1 MNKIQKAYV
10 IKTPGG
16 IETLAITEVELPKI
30 GPLDILVKHTYIGL
44 NFIDIEHRKGLIKN
58 LQRDFIPGVE
68 GVGVVVEVGTQVKEF
83 KPGNRVAYGTAR
95 FGAYAEYN
103 VVRQEHLVPVP
114 DNIADQTAASF
125 LTKGMTAHFLL
136 RRTFFARPE
145 HKILIHSA
153 AGGVGHLM
161 VRLAKHYGAEV
172 IATIGTSEKM
182 EFVRKQGA
190 SKIINYSQ
198 MPEFSQ
204 EVLNLTKG
212 NGVNVVYDGIGAST
226 FDESLKSLAPYG
238 LMVSFGRASGT
249 IPKIDINRL
258 SLKSLFLTSPKLTH
272 YKQNRLELILSAM
285 EVFGLIDKKVFPSE
299 PQKVY
304 NFHDIPQAHRDIEGR
319 KNIGCCVIKI

>member
-1 MNKIQKAYV
+1 MNKTQKAYV
-10 IKTPGG
+10 IKSTGG
-16 IETLAITEVELPKI
+16 VESLAISEVKIPKI
-30 GPLDILVKHTYIGL
+30 GPFDVLVKHTYIGL
-44 NFIDIEHRKGLIKN
+44 NFIDIEARKGLIKN
-58 LQRDFIPGVE
+58 LQGEFIPGVE
-68 GVGVVVEVGTQVKEF
+68 GVGVVVEVGNQVKEF

-103 VVRQEHLVPVP
+103 IVKQEHLVPVP
-114 DNIADQTAASF
+114 DNITDQAAAAF

-172 IATIGTSEKM
+172 FATVGASEKV

-190 SKIINYSQ
+190 SKIINYNQ
-198 MPEFSQ
+198 TLEFSQ
-204 EVLNLTKG
+204 EIYNLTKG

-226 FDESLKSLAPYG
+226 FEESLKSLAPYG
-238 LMVSFGRASGT
+238 LMVSFGRVSGA
-249 IPKIDINRL
+249 IPKLDINKL
-258 SLKSLFLTSPKLTH
+258 SIKSLFLTSPKLTH

-285 EVFGLIDKKVFPSE
+285 EVFGLIDKKIFPSE

-304 NFHDIPQAHRDIEGR
+304 NFQDIPQAHIDIEGR
-319 KNIGCCVIKI
+319 KNIGCSVVKL